1 MSGQQK
7 KMSTKK
13 NTPRNRKERKMKGG
27 MTVRDPLANLQSEHV
42 SDIMGSKSKGKPQ
55 YVPLQK
61 KIPIP
66 KDTSSIIKEH
76 VDFLQDDNMEDD
88 FDPPFHS
95 TAVYADE
102 DESLEKEELV
112 ASKAAVH
119 SLQFPSLSKMRSPID
134 ILSKTKSLESKEDSS
149 VQNTVIEKTQKTPK
163 KAHSPV
169 RELAEPYSLP
179 KDNQNKRMSNRN
191 RASRKV
197 HSPLEKSG
205 PSETADYPGKMGVKA
220 VTVSQHP
227 PTGNKRKRK
236 PDRNVSPQKR
246 QTPFQKQ
253 ASPTNESS
261 ESEVDQEAHTLHV
274 TPKSKKQRTK
284 SNKSLASRKVH
295 SPLQKSG
302 PSQKADSPG
311 NMGVK
316 AVTVSQHPPTGN
328 KRKRKP
334 DRNVSPQKRQTPFQK
349 QASPTNESSESEVDQ
364 EAHTLHVT
372 PKSKKRRTK
381 SNKSLGTPRKIQDT
395 STEKEQKKLKTKAS
409 SGSGKKK
416 AVSLKPW
423 SSEEVPRSSRDLNEL
438 DVVLFECENVF
449 EDFRATIN
457 SDATIKAIDL
467 FFDGF
472 KNQLVKSIEDAQK
485 LKNLKRKNTKMQS
498 EIGMKQKRLISVKYE
513 VIQNESKLKALQ
525 KKYSDLQ
532 EKHTALKNAKHF
544 LSNLGDLQKSY
555 LKFREKKPNTTET
568 YGISSLPALLLESQ
582 TIMNPEKHIRDIN
595 SKLENIVGDEKN
607 AL

>member
-1 MSGQQK
+1 M
-7 KMSTKK
+7 
-13 NTPRNRKERKMKGG
+13 
-27 MTVRDPLANLQSEHV
+27 
-42 SDIMGSKSKGKPQ
+42 
-55 YVPLQK
+55 
-61 KIPIP
+61 
-66 KDTSSIIKEH
+66 
-76 VDFLQDDNMEDD
+76 
-88 FDPPFHS
+88 
-95 TAVYADE
+95 
-102 DESLEKEELV
+102 
-112 ASKAAVH
+112 
-119 SLQFPSLSKMRSPID
+119 
-134 ILSKTKSLESKEDSS
+134 
-149 VQNTVIEKTQKTPK
+149 EKTQKTPK
-163 KAHSPV
+163 KAHSPE
-169 RELAEPYSLP
+169 RELAEPPAVETPHRRSGVVKPYALP

-191 RASRKV
+191 MASRKV
-197 HSPLEKSG
+197 HSPLQKSG
-205 PSETADYPGKMGVKA
+205 PSQITD
-220 VTVSQHP
+220 S
-227 PTGNKRKRK
+227 PTGNKHKRK

-246 QTPFQKQ
+246 QTPFQK
-253 ASPTNESS
+253 
-261 ESEVDQEAHTLHV
+261 H
-274 TPKSKKQRTK
+274 
-284 SNKSLASRKVH
+284 
-295 SPLQKSG
+295 
-302 PSQKADSPG
+302 
-311 NMGVK
+311 
-316 AVTVSQHPPTGN
+316 
-328 KRKRKP
+328 
-334 DRNVSPQKRQTPFQK
+334 
-349 QASPTNESSESEVDQ
+349 ASPTNESSESEVDQ

-381 SNKSLGTPRKIQDT
+381 SNRSLSPQKLQTPFQKHASPTNESSESEVDQEAHTLHVTPKSKKRRTKSNRSLTPKKAHSPVRELAEPPAVETPHRRSGVVKPYALPKDNQNKRMSNRNMASRKVHSPLQKSGPSQITDSPTGNKHKRKPDRNVSPQKRQTPFQKHASPTNESSESEVDQEAHTLHVTPKSKKRRTKSNRSLGTPRKIQDT
-395 STEKEQKKLKTKAS
+395 STEKERKKRKTKAS

-438 DVVLFECENVF
+438 DVVLSECENVF
-449 EDFRATIN
+449 EDFRATID

-467 FFDGF
+467 FFDDF

-485 LKNLKRKNTKMQS
+485 LKNLKIKNTKMQS

-544 LSNLGDLQKSY
+544 LSNLGDLQKRY

>member
-284 SNKSLASRKVH
+284 SNKSL
-295 SPLQKSG
+295 
-302 PSQKADSPG
+302 
-311 NMGVK
+311 
-316 AVTVSQHPPTGN
+316 
-328 KRKRKP
+328 
-334 DRNVSPQKRQTPFQK
+334 
-349 QASPTNESSESEVDQ
+349 
-364 EAHTLHVT
+364 
-372 PKSKKRRTK
+372 
-381 SNKSLGTPRKIQDT
+381 GTPRKIQDT